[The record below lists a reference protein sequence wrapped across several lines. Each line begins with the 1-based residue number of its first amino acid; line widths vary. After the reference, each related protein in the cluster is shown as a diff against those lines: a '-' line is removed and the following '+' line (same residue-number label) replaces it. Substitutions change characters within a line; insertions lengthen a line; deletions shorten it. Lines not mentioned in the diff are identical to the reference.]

1 MIDKMKEVAIKQFQQ
16 QQEVI
21 DDKNREIT
29 LLIEHKNKE
38 VSNVIQERKRSL
50 DEKSKEVSKITQ
62 EKDKEILKLS
72 QSLAFSKEDLL
83 NSKKITG
90 DFEIKQKELEESLE
104 KLQKC
109 VNEKEKQIK
118 QMEKEM
124 KLSEDEKGIV
134 VTKIQYEK
142 ENVMAEKNREIKAIT
157 DGHKKEVSRLM
168 EDCSHSKLEAARF
181 RDEIEHMQTK
191 QDSLEKQLSQ
201 KENVIFNLQKS
212 LEESRKKTEFK
223 TNLERSFESL
233 QNQFQMK
240 VDEIERL
247 RKRLGLDEKRRRPSK
262 EKKLAFD

>member
-191 QDSLEKQLSQ
+191 QDSLG
-201 KENVIFNLQKS
+201 
-212 LEESRKKTEFK
+212 RYYRYT
-223 TNLERSFESL
+223 
-233 QNQFQMK
+233 
-240 VDEIERL
+240 
-247 RKRLGLDEKRRRPSK
+247 
-262 EKKLAFD
+262 